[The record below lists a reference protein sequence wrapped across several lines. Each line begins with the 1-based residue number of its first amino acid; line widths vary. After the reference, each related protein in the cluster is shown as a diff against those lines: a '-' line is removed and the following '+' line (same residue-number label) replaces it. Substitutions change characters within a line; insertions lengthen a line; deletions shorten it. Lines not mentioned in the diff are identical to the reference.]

1 MLFGGAGICSLFF
14 LESTSHTFLKTSE
27 SCVISRCVYIYMLSF
42 ISYIYNHIYHIYNI
56 YDISYHIYIIFIF
69 TYSSRIYTLDKVG
82 GDLNDGFQRMGTL
95 VHPKTIGPQITNVP
109 LAEVRF
115 EMGKKYRKEYH
126 KKFYVSAFLED
137 TFLTRMCLQLILL

>member
-1 MLFGGAGICSLFF
+1 MFI
-14 LESTSHTFLKTSE
+14 
-27 SCVISRCVYIYMLSF
+27 YIYMCYHLHH
-42 ISYIYNHIYHIYNI
+42 IYNHIYNK
-56 YDISYHIYIIFIF
+56 YDISYRIYIIFIF

-82 GDLNDGFQRMGTL
+82 GDLTDGFLGTL